1 MTIKRAGRTH
11 LVTAASVVLTLS
23 PRSSLLEILAS
34 LGQGLLELHDL
45 LDLLL
50 PGQLGLT
57 TGGSGHLDLAPVQR
71 RPRGDP
77 RPRPV
82 RPHWQ
87 AAGVQAG
94 TGLLH
99 HPDKTL

>member
-50 PGQLGLT
+50 PGQLGVT
-57 TGGSGHLDLAPVQR
+57 
-71 RPRGDP
+71 
-77 RPRPV
+77 
-82 RPHWQ
+82 
-87 AAGVQAG
+87 AG
-94 TGLLH
+94 
-99 HPDKTL
+99 